1 MNIIVCI
8 KQTPDTERNAP
19 DYVKDT
25 WRVDRSTCDRVANV
39 FDTYALEVA
48 SRLKDMVPDSSLT
61 ALTIGPEESRAVLK
75 EALSISADGAYH
87 VCDGAFVGLDAPAT
101 AHVLAT
107 SIRSIAEKLG
117 GADVVF
123 CGKLSSDGETSVV
136 PAGLAAE
143 LDLPFVSGCFQVTA
157 EDGRLLVS
165 KEQKSGCETI
175 EVQTPCIISCVKPD
189 GSFKFPTIKRKLAA
203 NRAVIPV
210 LSKDD
215 IGANTSCATK
225 VVGVYAPERTSS
237 CLLFEGETAQ
247 EAAAKLAARMSS
259 DGII

>member
-1 MNIIVCI
+1 M
-8 KQTPDTERNAP
+8 
-19 DYVKDT
+19 
-25 WRVDRSTCDRVANV
+25 
-39 FDTYALEVA
+39 
-48 SRLKDMVPDSSLT
+48 
-61 ALTIGPEESRAVLK
+61 
-75 EALSISADGAYH
+75 
-87 VCDGAFVGLDAPAT
+87 
-101 AHVLAT
+101 
-107 SIRSIAEKLG
+107 
-117 GADVVF
+117 
-123 CGKLSSDGETSVV
+123 
-136 PAGLAAE
+136 
-143 LDLPFVSGCFQVTA
+143 SGCFQVTA
-157 EDGRLLVS
+157 ENGRLLVS
-165 KEQKSGCETI
+165 KEQKSGCDTI

-237 CLLFEGETAQ
+237 CLFFEGETAQ